1 MTGPTFIRVGAGK
14 SYVRADSLTELLV
27 VQQTVNEQLTWCLMY
42 GGNRY
47 VAFPDEASA
56 RKALDDILE
65 TYGALDL
72 TD

>member
-1 MTGPTFIRVGAGK
+1 MSGPTFVRLGADK
-14 SYVRADSLTELLV
+14 SYIRAETLNNLNV
-27 VQQTVNEQLTWCLMY
+27 VQQTVNEQLEWCLVY
-42 GGNRY
+42 TGGY
-47 VAFPDEASA
+47 AAYPDEASA